1 MTNGSN
7 PTMAQTIYLLHSNL
21 QRLQMHSL
29 PALDIMDNQVIFT
42 IFYVSI
48 EEIWNQEFLW
58 TRNRSNSLCGYKYFT
73 IKWLC

>member
-1 MTNGSN
+1 MSHGSN
-7 PTMAQTIYLLHSNL
+7 PTMAKTIYLLHSNL

-48 EEIWNQEFLW
+48 WGNLKPRIFMNQK
-58 TRNRSNSLCGYKYFT
+58 SK
-73 IKWLC
+73 